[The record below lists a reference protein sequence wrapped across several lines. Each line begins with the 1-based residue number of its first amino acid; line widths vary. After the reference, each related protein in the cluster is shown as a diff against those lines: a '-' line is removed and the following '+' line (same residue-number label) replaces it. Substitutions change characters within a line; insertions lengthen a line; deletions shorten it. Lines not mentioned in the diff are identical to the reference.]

1 MYGIRAEFI
10 LELLK
15 IYGAGFTLLGDDCQ
29 AIYDYQSDSMSS
41 KEFYNS
47 IEKTFNNVSKIEFKK
62 QKRLSPILDQKSIL
76 LRAAIKSKDE
86 KVIAN
91 LIHQVLQSITQKSVE
106 NIQEGVILTRKN
118 GKVYDISSNLEIK
131 HNILDNST
139 NINYPS
145 WIGYLL
151 GDYPEDSIEIG
162 QFENRI
168 IDKLHI
174 KDKETIIE
182 YWKYCKM
189 IEAGED
195 DTLDIEKLHNNMI
208 VLDNINIENL
218 EENEKVVVS
227 TIHKAKGKE
236 FGSVYLDKDIE
247 TRMETEGIFD
257 YAKLLYVAIT
267 RAKENCYE
275 IEFDDSK
282 YYKTYYCLMPED
294 RYIEYTRKPYYQ
306 FRRGQ
311 TKTSIKKIEI
321 GLEKDI
327 DKTSF
332 INENIVGNVQ
342 ENIEY
347 IQNNIQKGD
356 CVDLILENDNYYIY
370 HNKRK
375 IGKMNI
381 ENLYEKAQKYL
392 NKVKQMTY
400 KPDQYIKVKVKR
412 INSIAMFQ
420 EFIPSEIQNIYAK
433 TGMWIGIELEGFGE
447 VKWLA
452 K

>member
-1 MYGIRAEFI
+1 M
-10 LELLK
+10 ELLK

-29 AIYDYQSDSMSS
+29 AIYDYQSDKMSS

-47 IEKTFNNVSKIEFKK
+47 IEKIFNSVNKIEFKK
-62 QKRLSPILDQKSIL
+62 QKRLSPILNQKSIL

-91 LIHQVLQSITQKSVE
+91 LIHQILQSITQKNIE
-106 NIQEGVILTRKN
+106 NIREGVILTRKN
-118 GKVYDISSNLEIK
+118 GKVYDISSNLKIK

-139 NINYPS
+139 NIHYPS

-151 GDYPEDSIEIG
+151 GDYPESIIEIG
-162 QFENRI
+162 QFKNRVME
-168 IDKLHI
+168 KLHI
-174 KDKETIIE
+174 QEEENIIE
-182 YWKYCKM
+182 YWKYCKI
-189 IEAGED
+189 IESGED
-195 DTLDIEKLHNNMI
+195 DILDIEKLHKNMI
-208 VLDNINIENL
+208 VLDNTNIEDL
-218 EENEKVVVS
+218 EKNEKVVLS

-236 FGSVYLDKDIE
+236 FESVYLDKDIE
-247 TRMETEGIFD
+247 TIMSSEEIID

-267 RAKENCYE
+267 RARENCYE
-275 IEFDDSK
+275 IEFDDIK
-282 YYKTYYCLMPED
+282 YYKSYYCLMPED
-294 RYIEYTRKPYYQ
+294 RYLEYTCKPPRYRK
-306 FRRGQ
+306 GH
-311 TKTSIKKIEI
+311 TKTSIRKIEI

-332 INENIVGNVQ
+332 INEKIVGNVQ

-381 ENLYEKAQKYL
+381 ENLYDQAQKYL

-400 KPDQYIKVKVKR
+400 KPDQYTKVKVKR

-447 VKWLA
+447 VKWLT